1 MNHNSS
7 FIKVEHCEP
16 ILQTFFLLLQ
26 IMQVIT
32 LGMQISML
40 GK

>member
-16 ILQTFFLLLQ
+16 ILQTLFLLLQ

-32 LGMQISML
+32 LGMQISTL